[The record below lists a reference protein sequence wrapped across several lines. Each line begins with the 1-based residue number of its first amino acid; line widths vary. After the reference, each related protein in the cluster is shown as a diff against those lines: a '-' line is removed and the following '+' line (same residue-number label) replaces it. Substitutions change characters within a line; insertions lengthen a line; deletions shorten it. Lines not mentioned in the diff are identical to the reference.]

1 MVSGVKGNKK
11 KQKMAFAKDKKQA
24 VTAFVVLG
32 LFILNTIIMTV
43 KGIMANMPQ
52 PAPTQSATANSPN
65 ELPPPQ
71 QNPQAPPGAQ
81 PQPGQQPQLSTTPQ
95 PTTTT
100 GQPQTVAQDANN
112 IYSQTVD
119 LQKNKAN
126 IAVQVSPSPEDDNVE
141 ILAKGDPGNN
151 LGKFKGKM
159 VTIDISNSGRSNPFL
174 PASEDAASK
183 KRPVKLKA
191 PPFLTAPPEFVPS
204 NPGAARIMTTTI
216 SGILYDKYNPSAI
229 INIEGTDYLVKRG
242 DIINGYRIISIGT
255 TQVLVQLGSNV
266 YKAGVGQLL
275 SLTDLNYNTV
285 ANLNK
290 KFGGSPYKK

>member
-11 KQKMAFAKDKKQA
+11 KQKMEFAKDKKQA
-24 VTAFVVLG
+24 ITALVVLG
-32 LFILNTIIMTV
+32 LFVLNTIIMTV
-43 KGIMANMPQ
+43 KGLMANMPQ
-52 PAPTQSATANSPN
+52 PAPAQTAANSPN

-71 QNPQAPPGAQ
+71 QNPQGPPGSQ
-81 PQPGQQPQLSTTPQ
+81 PQPGQQPQVSTTPQ
-95 PTTTT
+95 PPAASVA
-100 GQPQTVAQDANN
+100 PQTVAQDANN

-119 LQKNKAN
+119 LQKNQPN
-126 IAVQVSPSPEDDNVE
+126 QAVHVSSSLEDDNVE
-141 ILAKGDPGNN
+141 ILAKGDPGTN

-174 PASEDAASK
+174 PASEDAVNRNQHK
-183 KRPVKLKA
+183 VKA
-191 PPFLTAPPEFVPS
+191 PPFLTAPPELVPS
-204 NPGAARIMTTTI
+204 NPSAARVMTTTI

-242 DIINGYRIISIGT
+242 DIINGYRVMSIGK
-255 TQVLVQLGSNV
+255 TQVLVQLGNNL

-275 SLTDLNYNTV
+275 SLTDLNYNTI

>member
-11 KQKMAFAKDKKQA
+11 KQKMVFAKDKKQA
-24 VTAFVVLG
+24 ITAFVVLG
-32 LFILNTIIMTV
+32 LFVLNTIIMTV

-52 PAPTQSATANSPN
+52 PAPPQTAANSPN

-71 QNPQAPPGAQ
+71 QNPQAPPGSQ
-81 PQPGQQPQLSTTPQ
+81 PQPGQQPQMSTTPQ
-95 PTTTT
+95 PPSAS
-100 GQPQTVAQDANN
+100 GQPQTIAQDANN

-119 LQKNKAN
+119 LQKNKPN
-126 IAVQVSPSPEDDNVE
+126 QTVQVSSSPEDDNVE
-141 ILAKGDPGNN
+141 ILAKGAAGSN

-174 PASEDAASK
+174 PASEDAANRNQHK
-183 KRPVKLKA
+183 VKA
-191 PPFLTAPPEFVPS
+191 PPFLTAPPELVPS
-204 NPGAARIMTTTI
+204 NGSAARVMTTTI

-242 DIINGYRIISIGT
+242 DIINGYRIMTIGK
-255 TQVLVQLGSNV
+255 TQVLVQLGNNV